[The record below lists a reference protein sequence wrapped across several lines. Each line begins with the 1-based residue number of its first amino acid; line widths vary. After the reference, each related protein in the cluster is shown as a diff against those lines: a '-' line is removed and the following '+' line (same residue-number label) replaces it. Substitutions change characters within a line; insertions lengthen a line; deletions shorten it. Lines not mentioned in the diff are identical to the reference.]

1 MAWSFGK
8 CLQHARIEQGISQR
22 TLAAHAKMRQ
32 SHLSM
37 LENAHHYPNV
47 GVVRRLVHALGINA
61 DYLLGLTH
69 DMARVEYGEL
79 EPEEE
84 RADSGVTMAGT

>member
-1 MAWSFGK
+1 MVWSFGK
-8 CLQHARIEQGISQR
+8 CLQHARIERGISQR
-22 TLAAHAKMRQ
+22 TLAQQAKMRQ

-61 DYLLGLTH
+61 DYLLGLTNT
-69 DMARVEYGEL
+69 MRQVKYGEL

-84 RADSGVTMAGT
+84 RTGSGVAMAGT

>member
-8 CLQHARIEQGISQR
+8 RLQHARIERGISQR
-22 TLAAHAKMRQ
+22 TLAKQANVRQ

-47 GVVRRLVHALGINA
+47 GVIRRLVHALGINA
-61 DYLLGLTH
+61 EYLLGLTN
-69 DMARVEYGEL
+69 DMTFVTYGEL

-84 RADSGVTMAGT
+84 CKVAGVA